1 MIEIRIDPSWPR
13 DARLGLLEARGLP
26 PLATHPALEAR
37 RAKLEQALRA
47 TYAGHD
53 RQTLKALPAM
63 AVFAAHFKPHGQTY
77 HVLRQLESVALKERP
92 IPAQL
97 CAVTA
102 LFMAELTHGLVA
114 AGHDLDRLAPPL
126 CVARSEGGERYQG
139 FGDRSITLPAGDL
152 ILRHQDG
159 ILSSILQ
166 GPDSNT
172 PITPGTR
179 NVLYTHYAPEG
190 IAEADLAAQLDD
202 LAAHLRSYAPEA
214 QLETRIIP

>member
-13 DARLGLLEARGLP
+13 GARLGLLEARGLP

-37 RAKLEQALRA
+37 RADLERALRA
-47 TYAGHD
+47 AHAGQD
-53 RQTLKALPAM
+53 RQALKALPVM

-92 IPAQL
+92 ITSQI

-102 LFMAELTHGLVA
+102 LFMAELDHGLVA

-126 CVARSEGGERYQG
+126 CLAGSRGGERYQG
-139 FGDRSITLPAGDL
+139 FGGRPITLPAGDL
-152 ILRHQDG
+152 ILRHRDG
-159 ILSSILQ
+159 ILSSVVQ
-166 GPDSNT
+166 GPDGET
-172 PITPGTR
+172 AITLGTC

-190 IAEADLAAQLDD
+190 IAEADLAAQLEE
-202 LAAHLRSYAPEA
+202 LAGHLRSYAPEA
-214 QLETRIIP
+214 RLETRILP